1 MAPVVIKFRRQC
13 GCVYGRIKGPETA
26 TSALEQPG
34 RAPLLPTQCEDVV
47 DDLGS
52 NTEKSPRFRIPEKLS
67 QVNEASLDRDFWAVH
82 FCLGFPEYLYFQ
94 DIFRKEK

>member
-52 NTEKSPRFRIPEKLS
+52 NTEKTSPREHCKEKQS
-67 QVNEASLDRDFWAVH
+67 S
-82 FCLGFPEYLYFQ
+82 
-94 DIFRKEK
+94 RKEQEPSL